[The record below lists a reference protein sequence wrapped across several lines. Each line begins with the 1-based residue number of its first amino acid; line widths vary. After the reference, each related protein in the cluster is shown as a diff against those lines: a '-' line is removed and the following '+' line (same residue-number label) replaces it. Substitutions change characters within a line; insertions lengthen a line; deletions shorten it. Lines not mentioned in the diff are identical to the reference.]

1 LSDKRFIVPLLVP
14 AHLLQRA
21 IPLSS
26 SSVQAASAVV
36 LLAAVALFGL
46 TTVVFGVS
54 N

>member
-1 LSDKRFIVPLLVP
+1 MNDKRFIVSLLVP
-14 AHLLQRA
+14 ADLLQRA

-36 LLAAVALFGL
+36 LLAAVA
-46 TTVVFGVS
+46 VFGVS